1 LFGGEAMSVIQFP
14 IDEKARLEI
23 LNKIIAKRKKR
34 KVFRTSYTEYF
45 SVNIPGLYEIKCTL
59 ESVND
64 TLKYVTDGLYMIAVE
79 LKDTREQIEKIV
91 EFDKVLK
98 DYIFF
103 QKKFMVFCIVFL
115 LTFFMLLK
123 LG

>member
-1 LFGGEAMSVIQFP
+1 MSVIQFP

-34 KVFRTSYTEYF
+34 KVFRASYTEYF

-91 EFDKVLK
+91 EFDKTLK
-98 DYIFF
+98 DYISF
-103 QKKFMVFCIVFL
+103 QKRFMFFCIVFL